1 MIGLL
6 MGTVFFFGVTS
17 ALPRSYFDYENEE
30 DRSSVLS
37 TALIMILVGALTQTV
52 IGLVFSDYISI
63 YFFKIPNYSNELRIM
78 ILSSAIGFVNT
89 FFQSYFRLLSKSMT
103 VVVQGLVASAV
114 NFFTAILL
122 FKLTNLTILV
132 PILSYLFSQIV
143 IFIYSIFI
151 SSKKLKIVFNF
162 KEANL
167 IARFGVPTVIVS
179 FTMMA
184 FEWSDRFFLNKF
196 LTLNEVGSYSFSYK
210 FGTLIT
216 PLLIAPFAQ
225 IWTALMMKYKDSE
238 DIKNLTTQVFTIYFA
253 VGAFFCLGA
262 CSYIDELIYL
272 FIKNKDYHESI
283 FVIPFIMAAALAHG
297 TNNITN
303 AGFLYQRKVSE
314 ISNIC
319 IGFALLSVAASYFL
333 IPWLGFL
340 GAALSTLIIYLALSL
355 VLLLR
360 SLRYFSFK
368 IEAKKILFFIILNFG
383 IIAFNYS
390 VKIDSMLLRL
400 SLKTFFILLS
410 LSLTVVVLVERKHL
424 RLLKNPKALFQLM
437 LKTES
442 V

>member
-1 MIGLL
+1 MIGLV

-17 ALPRSYFDYENEE
+17 ALPRSYFDYDSEK
-30 DRSSVLS
+30 DRSTVLS
-37 TALIMILVGALTQTV
+37 TALIMILTGALIQTM
-52 IGLVFSDYISI
+52 IGFFFSKFISI
-63 YFFKIPNYSNELRIM
+63 YFFKTSNFSNALKIM
-78 ILSSAIGFVNT
+78 ILSTAIGFINT
-89 FFQSYFRLLSKSMT
+89 FFQSYFRLLSKSIT
-103 VVVQGLVASAV
+103 IVVQGLVASAI
-114 NFFTAILL
+114 NFFAAILL
-122 FKLTNLTILV
+122 FKFTNLTILV
-132 PILSYLFSQIV
+132 PILSYLFSQIA
-143 IFIYSIFI
+143 ICAYSII
-151 SSKKLKIVFNF
+151 ICGKKLTITFNI

-167 IARFGVPTVIVS
+167 IARFGIPTVLVS

-225 IWTALMMKYKDSE
+225 IWTALMMKYKDSD

-262 CSYIDELIYL
+262 CSYIDELIYM
-272 FIKNKDYHESI
+272 FIKNQDYHKSI
-283 FVIPFIMAAALAHG
+283 FIIPIIMAAALAHG

-303 AGFLYQRKVSE
+303 AGFLYQRKVGE

-319 IGFALLSVAASYFL
+319 IGFALISVVASYFL

-340 GAALSTLIIYLALSL
+340 GAALSTFVIYLTLS
-355 VLLLR
+355 VTLLIR
-360 SLRYFSFK
+360 SLHYFSFK
-368 IEAKKILFFIILNFG
+368 IEAKKILFFIVLNFG

-390 VKIDSMLLRL
+390 FKIDSFILRL
-400 SLKTFFILLS
+400 SLKTLLILVS
-410 LSLTVVVLVERKHL
+410 LALTILVLVERKHL
-424 RLLKNPKALFQLM
+424 HLLKNPKALFQLI